1 MKTISVSVLSED
13 YEAFRRSARRR
24 KLPIAHLI
32 REAMALYR
40 VEKLEEKSRLTE
52 LPVLIGHRP
61 LSPLPG
67 RDEVYDEIFSA
78 HARVA
83 EP

>member
-40 VEKLEEKSRLTE
+40 VEKLEEKPRLTE

-61 LSPLPG
+61 LSALPG
-67 RDEVYDEIFSA
+67 RNEVYDEIFDRG
-78 HARVA
+78 ARVA

>member
-1 MKTISVSVLSED
+1 MKMISVSVLSED

-40 VEKLEEKSRLTE
+40 VERLEERPRLTE
-52 LPVLIGHRP
+52 LPVVIGHRP
-61 LSPLPG
+61 LSALPG

>member
-24 KLPIAHLI
+24 KIPIAQLI

-40 VEKLEEKSRLTE
+40 VERLDEKSRLTE
-52 LPVLIGHRP
+52 LPVLVGHRP
-61 LSPLPG
+61 LSAVPG
-67 RDEVYDEIFSA
+67 RDEVYDEIFDRG
-78 HARVA
+78 ARVT